1 MILIASSL
9 QTAAF
14 HVNVSSRPRRMSH
27 WISFP
32 PPSTPSTSSFEL
44 RSTVSDDVA
53 CVSVCTAE
61 LCQCQGD
68 EYGNGGAADALIAN
82 LRARQLPFPVEES
95 GCLGACGM
103 GTTVAIDYHDG
114 TANLVA
120 GLDQTL
126 TELGIS
132 GMVVQEESS
141 STTNNNDNV
150 LSLSTAVPNS
160 GIPVVSTVPGGMDAQ
175 VFETDDYARE
185 QIAELIAESE
195 VPKQATEK
203 KPVSVETIQCSTPQP
218 PRRDTPEL
226 VDGRDRRR
234 ADAAKETASATN
246 PWANMAGYLAKK
258 AAEKLFGE

>member
-1 MILIASSL
+1 MILLASFL

-14 HVNVSSRPRRMSH
+14 HVNGSSKPRRMSR
-27 WISFP
+27 ISFH

-44 RSTVSDDVA
+44 RSTISDDVA

-68 EYGNGGAADALIAN
+68 EYADGGAADALIAN
-82 LRARQLPFPVEES
+82 LIARQLPFPVEGS

-103 GTTVAIDYHDG
+103 GTTVAIDYNDG
-114 TANLVA
+114 TASLVA

-132 GMVVQEESS
+132 RIVVQDESS
-141 STTNNNDNV
+141 ITTNNADV

-160 GIPVVSTVPGGMDAQ
+160 GIPAVSVVPADMNAPIFTSNDRAQ
-175 VFETDDYARE
+175 G
-185 QIAELIAESE
+185 QQQQQQPAELIADSV
-195 VPKQATEK
+195 VPKKAAG
-203 KPVSVETIQCSTPQP
+203 TPKLASAIV
-218 PRRDTPEL
+218 RM
-226 VDGRDRRR
+226 R
-234 ADAAKETASATN
+234 AEAAKETASADRPTTN

-258 AAEKLFGE
+258 AAGKLFGE